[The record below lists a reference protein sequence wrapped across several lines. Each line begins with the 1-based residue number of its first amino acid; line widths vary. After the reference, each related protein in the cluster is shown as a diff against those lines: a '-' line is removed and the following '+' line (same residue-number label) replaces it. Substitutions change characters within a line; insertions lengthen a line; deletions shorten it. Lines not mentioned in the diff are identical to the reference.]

1 MRRVLELTTG
11 VYTGSDMN
19 MDVTLHL
26 IFGNIAGEETVT
38 HDNLNWVVKTHWPM
52 ESPLGATP
60 FKA

>member
-1 MRRVLELTTG
+1 
-11 VYTGSDMN
+11 MN
-19 MDVTLHL
+19 TDVTLDL
-26 IFGNIAGEETVT
+26 MIFGNMAGEETVT

>member
-1 MRRVLELTTG
+1 
-11 VYTGSDMN
+11 MN